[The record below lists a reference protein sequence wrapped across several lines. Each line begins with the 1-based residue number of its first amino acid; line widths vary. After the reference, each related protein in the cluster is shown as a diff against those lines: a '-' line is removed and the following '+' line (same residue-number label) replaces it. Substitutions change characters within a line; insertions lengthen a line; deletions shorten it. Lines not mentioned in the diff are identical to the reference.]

1 MMKLKQ
7 AYQKVPMMYR
17 AQIGGRSQLQFI
29 SKPDIQRWVS
39 EWTER
44 TYQTPPDFGVDVR
57 INDISFNWRLV
68 CNAGQDD
75 GIVRPVIGAK
85 GYPFYPG
92 SSIKGAFSRACSP
105 KQKEYYCGKI
115 SKNGDL
121 EPGILR
127 FHGGY
132 PIDNSWQKKLLDIVH
147 PQQTWQVKSN
157 HKDGGAFSQI
167 SLYQPTLRFGIS
179 SIINLDESEWKT
191 IWSIWDQAVAKGLGC
206 RVSAGYGYSN
216 KSKGEVIYRTDLKG
230 EGIAPTL
237 LDKSS
242 EFRPN
247 IFRAGIRGHA
257 LRLFAGLVD
266 DKTTIK
272 LVEQLFGGTQND
284 GGSVGLLSMSF
295 TTKQLELGVFGSGK
309 WAVDTYD
316 VEGRLNWY
324 LTQSLP
330 EEKEKK
336 LKQLIQSLTRFS
348 MIFGGFGKS
357 WRRADHD
364 IFYEEYYDGKKQKP
378 LIGCHWQWTGKRPL
392 IYDVKVRKLEQVTTF
407 INDVHTIAK
416 EWIKLQGLTINNNQY
431 ADSWREAWH
440 PDNVQVW
447 GRIADSTEDS
457 QAIAWLHKPYR
468 KGDAKYNIPE
478 GSIYQSSITGKMSQ
492 IGRLWHRMYPLV
504 RLVKDPDNHK
514 KPLGKPTAKYIEL
527 LTIFPDNSQQCQQ
540 FLDYLNT
547 SSTDFQLLY
556 PSQV

>member
-1 MMKLKQ
+1 M
-7 AYQKVPMMYR
+7 
-17 AQIGGRSQLQFI
+17 
-29 SKPDIQRWVS
+29 
-39 EWTER
+39 
-44 TYQTPPDFGVDVR
+44 
-57 INDISFNWRLV
+57 
-68 CNAGQDD
+68 
-75 GIVRPVIGAK
+75 
-85 GYPFYPG
+85 
-92 SSIKGAFSRACSP
+92 
-105 KQKEYYCGKI
+105 
-115 SKNGDL
+115 
-121 EPGILR
+121 
-127 FHGGY
+127 
-132 PIDNSWQKKLLDIVH
+132 
-147 PQQTWQVKSN
+147 
-157 HKDGGAFSQI
+157 
-167 SLYQPTLRFGIS
+167 
-179 SIINLDESEWKT
+179 
-191 IWSIWDQAVAKGLGC
+191 
-206 RVSAGYGYSN
+206 
-216 KSKGEVIYRTDLKG
+216 
-230 EGIAPTL
+230 
-237 LDKSS
+237 
-242 EFRPN
+242 
-247 IFRAGIRGHA
+247 
-257 LRLFAGLVD
+257 
-266 DKTTIK
+266 
-272 LVEQLFGGTQND
+272 
-284 GGSVGLLSMSF
+284 
-295 TTKQLELGVFGSGK
+295 
-309 WAVDTYD
+309 
-316 VEGRLNWY
+316 
-324 LTQSLP
+324 P